1 MSLEFNPQKTIVKLT
16 KFIKNEVKKA
26 GFEKLVIGLS
36 GGLDSSTVL
45 TLAIRALGKNNVLAV
60 ILPYGELN
68 KKDVEDALLMINF
81 LRIPSDN
88 LFQVDIKSIVDS
100 FVVLGKDT
108 NQIRKGNIMVRTR
121 MILFYDLAKKHQ
133 ALVCGTENK
142 SEHVLGYYTRF
153 GDEASDLEPL
163 RGFYKSQVKKLA
175 KHLKIPEKIINKSPS
190 AGLWQGQTD
199 EKELGF
205 SYDEADPILFYWF
218 EKKFSWEGILQSGF
232 DKELVEKV
240 KKQVQQNEFKTKVP
254 YLPKV

>member
-1 MSLEFNPQKTIVKLT
+1 MSLEFDPQKTIVKLT

-60 ILPYGELN
+60 ILPYGGLN

-121 MILFYDLAKKHQ
+121 MILLYDLAKKHQ

-175 KHLKIPEKIINKSPS
+175 KHLKIPEKIINKPPS

-218 EKKFSWEGILQSGF
+218 EKKFSWEEILQSGF